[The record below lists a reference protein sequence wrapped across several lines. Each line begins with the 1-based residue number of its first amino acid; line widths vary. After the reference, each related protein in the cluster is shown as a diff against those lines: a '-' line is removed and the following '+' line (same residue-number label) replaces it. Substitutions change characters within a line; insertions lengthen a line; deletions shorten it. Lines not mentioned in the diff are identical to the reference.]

1 MHSARGWGS
10 KGRSDLVPSLK
21 GYSLGGVEVRGVRAH
36 QRNVCSN
43 VATRDVSTWLGEP
56 RAGQDQ
62 VMTLYVCCEDEQRKS
77 FCLLKQSSRTRG
89 PEKVSPV
96 SGKTSGLR
104 LLILRSLWSFFS
116 TARVEVGISGRVA
129 FVRVHGYLSRLP
141 TGNFSKPHGC
151 LEAAWKVVRRLTP
164 WELFPPSPQSTS
176 C

>member
-89 PEKVSPV
+89 ARKSQPGFRKRPQGSVSPSLDPCGHSFPWQEWMWV
-96 SGKTSGLR
+96 SQGGWHSSMFMATSAGFR
-104 LLILRSLWSFFS
+104 LG
-116 TARVEVGISGRVA
+116 T
-129 FVRVHGYLSRLP
+129 
-141 TGNFSKPHGC
+141 
-151 LEAAWKVVRRLTP
+151 
-164 WELFPPSPQSTS
+164 SPNPMGV
-176 C
+176 